1 MVKKMERRRMKGQF
15 FLIFAFMLIIMFYI
29 GISVYLSPPG
39 VSETLSNDIDFIIRN
54 IENEYPV
61 AFNIGLNESDG
72 IGRTTNFTV
81 FARGLLNERNIDMYS
96 ILFFTESV
104 GSNVNVTVANYLEGN
119 EYVSVGISGDD
130 RILYIQNG
138 SVNSTVFANPS
149 DVFTLD
155 ITFNSIQKNLLL
167 GKYKSNLYF
176 YTELK
181 KGYDIIVGGRKT

>member
-1 MVKKMERRRMKGQF
+1 MKGERMKGQF
-15 FLIFAFMLIIMFYI
+15 FLIFSFMLIIIFYI

-72 IGRTTNFTV
+72 IGKTINFTI
-81 FARGLLNERNIDMYS
+81 FARNLLKERNIDMYS
-96 ILFFTESV
+96 ILFFTELNGNDVS
-104 GSNVNVTVANYLEGN
+104 VTVANYLEES
-119 EYVSVGISGDD
+119 EYVSVGIAGDD
-130 RILYIQNG
+130 RILYVQNG
-138 SVNSTVFANPS
+138 SMNSTVFIDPAEI
-149 DVFTLD
+149 FTLD

-181 KGYDIIVGGRKT
+181 KGYDIIVGERKT